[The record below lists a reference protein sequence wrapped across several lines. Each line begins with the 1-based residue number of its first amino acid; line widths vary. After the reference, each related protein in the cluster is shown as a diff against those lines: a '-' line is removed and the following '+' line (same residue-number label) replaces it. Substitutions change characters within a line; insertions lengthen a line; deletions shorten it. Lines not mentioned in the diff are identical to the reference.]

1 MLKTTENHII
11 KLQDILGGVHHAELR
26 DQRVVID
33 GAEVADLQAAPGG
46 DGIYIILANGW
57 WPIHV
62 TLDRLQPL
70 APIALYLPGVHPCMG
85 CQSPVVCLQLPPP
98 DEKWCPSCAAIQAQE
113 GAAWER
119 QRAEERR
126 QIAAL
131 DRMRLEALYQ
141 QAKAHV
147 QRLPYGSQEWHRWRR
162 IQIDP
167 SMELADR

>member
-1 MLKTTENHII
+1 MLELH
-11 KLQDILGGVHHAELR
+11 DILGGVHHAELR
-26 DQRVVID
+26 DRRVFID

-46 DGIYIILANGW
+46 DGIYIILASGW

-70 APIALYLPGVHPCMG
+70 VSIADYLPSVYRCIG
-85 CQSPVVCLQLPPP
+85 CNNPIICLQLPPP
-98 DEKWCPSCAAIQAQE
+98 DEKWCPSCAWIAAQE

-131 DRMRLEALYQ
+131 DRTQIEALYQ
-141 QAKAHV
+141 QAKAQV
-147 QRLPYGSQEWHRWRR
+147 QQHPYGSESWHYWRR
-162 IQIDP
+162 IQIDT
-167 SMELADR
+167 SMELAEH